1 MTIDQSYKD
10 VCVHKM
16 LIVTCTIKTIKTC
29 IIITILTERDTG
41 KWIVVIKL

>member
-10 VCVHKM
+10 MCVHKM
-16 LIVTCTIKTIKTC
+16 LIVTKKPC
-29 IIITILTERDTG
+29 IIITILTKRDTG